1 MFGLLW
7 WAVEQVY
14 LIMWQYSSWCYALRL
29 YRFAV
34 LHLSKHVDSS
44 CVHFYGC
51 RGLMLPV
58 CPQALR
64 PKQVGCVSLTMTS
77 PLALQRGEMTSQTS
91 LRSLL
96 SQRRM
101 AATWWRCVCT
111 PSNKHSCSSWFHH
124 CKRFFRWSVDK
135 MTTRCFHEW
144 VEKVSWFTIWLI
156 SMFMDVSS
164 GYICK
169 M

>member
-1 MFGLLW
+1 MLYIPADVKGWFDLDRCD
-7 WAVEQVY
+7 EQ
-14 LIMWQYSSWCYALRL
+14 WNRC
-29 YRFAV
+29 
-34 LHLSKHVDSS
+34 

-51 RGLMLPV
+51 CGLMLPV

-77 PLALQRGEMTSQTS
+77 PLALRHGEMTSQTS

-111 PSNKHSCSSWFHH
+111 PSNEHSSSSWFHH
-124 CKRFFRWSVDK
+124 CQRFFRWSVDK

-144 VEKVSWFTIWLI
+144 VEKASWFMIWLI
-156 SMFMDVSS
+156 SMFVDVSS